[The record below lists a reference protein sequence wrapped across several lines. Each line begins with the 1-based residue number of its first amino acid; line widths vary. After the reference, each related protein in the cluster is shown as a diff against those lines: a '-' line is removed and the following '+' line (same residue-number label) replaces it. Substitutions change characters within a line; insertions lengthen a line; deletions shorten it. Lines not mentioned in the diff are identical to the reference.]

1 MARFLPWRYSPM
13 ENDTLLPASPK
24 KPLPGKVIVV
34 SLLGIQGIFLIVI
47 GLIAFFGGFVG
58 VYNVSHG
65 HATPGAI
72 VAVLG
77 AALAWIF
84 LLGGIVSLLCAQGLL
99 TWQRWALWLTIVL
112 EVINLIVGGC
122 ALCMS
127 NTVCSMSCTASSV
140 AQSEGARCWLGRCS
154 GTCTRRS
161 CWLIWNQ
168 HKRSPLSPTTCGKV
182 RSRGGSP

>member
-1 MARFLPWRYSPM
+1 M

-58 VYNVSHG
+58 VYNVSNG
-65 HATPGAI
+65 HVTPGATA
-72 VAVLG
+72 AVLE

-122 ALCMS
+122 ALLLRLF
-127 NTVCSMSCTASSV
+127 NPWPIALSMGV
-140 AQSEGARCWLGRCS
+140 AGGILLYVLVAIV
-154 GTCTRRS
+154 TRM
-161 CWLIWNQ
+161 
-168 HKRSPLSPTTCGKV
+168 LSH
-182 RSRGGSP
+182 